1 MVSNIANR
9 NISLILAVSSCAG
22 LVFCIYSTI
31 IKGTRWT
38 ELCSIA
44 TSTAIFAKLYL
55 CYRREVKNGNIYGKV
70 NPFRKTVR

>member
-9 NISLILAVSSCAG
+9 NISLILAVSSFAG
-22 LVFCIYSTI
+22 LIFCIYSTI
-31 IKGTRWT
+31 IKEARWI

-44 TSTAIFAKLYL
+44 TSTAVFAKLYL

-70 NPFRKTVR
+70 KPFRRTFH